1 MRPDFEP
8 DPGIDPVTQP
18 EPPDPLCQDPS
29 GHAWLDAARVFQPP
43 CPHAGLAAIAVLSD
57 AGLRALR
64 RSGHAAIAAACV
76 PSVAPARVRFVD
88 PTAAIDIA
96 SCAETAL
103 PGLYDAPWPELP
115 VILGCEPAGELRARF
130 KLRIPPDLHA
140 LRGHFPD
147 LPIVPGAIHVGWAL
161 VLARR
166 AFRVPGSL
174 SEMPAVKFRRIVQP
188 GHELSL
194 SLEWQEERRLL
205 SFSLASNS
213 GPHSAGRLVMG
224 PPDA

>member
-8 DPGIDPVTQP
+8 DPGSDPVKQP

-166 AFRVPGSL
+166 AFGLPGSL
-174 SEMPAVKFRRIVQP
+174 LGIPAVKFRRIVQP
-188 GHELSL
+188 GHALSL
-194 SLEWQEERRLL
+194 SLEWQVERRLL

>member
-8 DPGIDPVTQP
+8 DPGSDPVKQP

-96 SCAETAL
+96 SCAETAGT
-103 PGLYDAPWPELP
+103 PMEAPASSAANTRA
-115 VILGCEPAGELRARF
+115 CEMNFEIF
-130 KLRIPPDLHA
+130 W
-140 LRGHFPD
+140 
-147 LPIVPGAIHVGWAL
+147 PIVSPYPAICMASIEMSMFCMRPGRHFGA
-161 VLARR
+161 
-166 AFRVPGSL
+166 P
-174 SEMPAVKFRRIVQP
+174 
-188 GHELSL
+188 
-194 SLEWQEERRLL
+194 RLL
-205 SFSLASNS
+205 LGF
-213 GPHSAGRLVMG
+213 
-224 PPDA
+224 

>member
-1 MRPDFEP
+1 MRPEFEP
-8 DPGIDPVTQP
+8 DPGIVPVKQP
-18 EPPDPLCQDPS
+18 ESPDPPRQGPS
-29 GHAWLDAARVFQPP
+29 GHAWLKAIRVFQPP
-43 CPHAGLAAIAVLSD
+43 LTAAGPAAIAVLSD
-57 AGLRALR
+57 AGLKALR
-64 RSGHAAIAAACV
+64 RSGHAAVAAACV
-76 PSVAPARVRFVD
+76 PPVAPVRVRFVD
-88 PTAAIDIA
+88 PVVAIDSA

-130 KLRIPPDLHA
+130 RLRIPPDLRA

-161 VLARR
+161 ALARR
-166 AFRVPGSL
+166 AFGLPGSL
-174 SEMPAVKFRRIVQP
+174 LGIPAVKFRRIVQP

-194 SLEWQEERRLL
+194 SLEWQVERRLL
-205 SFSLASNS
+205 SFSLASGS